1 MTRRAGETRLLPDP
15 LKFIG
20 RSRMV
25 YWRAVSGPLNVP
37 RKKAV
42 SSMKFSRSYLEMD
55 QRSILSTASFFII
68 NPFIF
73 PLNAIS
79 SNFLQCLK
87 KNIMPYSFKIYEE
100 KTKWNKFTKEDR
112 NCLARKFI
120 DSYVRWWLIK
130 VAKDAAHK
138 RIVIVTPLSSRSINL
153 LHLQKIA

>member
-1 MTRRAGETRLLPDP
+1 MTRRTGETRLLPGP

-25 YWRAVSGPLNVP
+25 YWRTVSGSLNVLG
-37 RKKAV
+37 KKAV
-42 SSMKFSRSYLEMD
+42 SSMKFSRNYLEMD
-55 QRSILSTASFFII
+55 QRSILSTASFFIV

-79 SNFLQCLK
+79 PNSLQYLK
-87 KNIMPYSFKIYEE
+87 NSLQYSFKICEG
-100 KTKWNKFTKEDR
+100 KNKWNKFTKEDR

-120 DSYVRWWLIK
+120 DSYVRWWLVK
-130 VAKDAAHK
+130 VAKDVAHK